1 MKEGGE
7 EEGGLE
13 EKYER
18 QKKQKKKHKAVWKLM
33 QGWNEVYAYVAATPL
48 SLGECE
54 ESLALLVHLCLDIF
68 LLFI

>member
-13 EKYER
+13 EKIWKT
-18 QKKQKKKHKAVWKLM
+18 KKQKKKHKAVWKLM